1 MRYNYP
7 IGFRSVALLLGTF
20 VAVISLEAQDT
31 TQDSLLQRIKS
42 LESRVQRL
50 DQAVSGQ
57 QGRISNLDA
66 AITTQSSVQK
76 GLADQVARHDTLL
89 GEVRT
94 EADTLKGR
102 TTALKTTLND
112 QGNALDGRLTTL
124 AQRTGLHW
132 TITLLLVGLLLGLL
146 VLAYL
151 GLKGLLG
158 KRVGAVGAEVQKL
171 SADVQTKL
179 VKVDAEF
186 ITALEKMLETKPLA
200 QSPAAAEEDHSL
212 ALKVADEITR
222 IEQNLAQMDPAVK
235 GHKQLSAAVKRM
247 NENLVA
253 AGYQVPELLG
263 KPYDDGMKLS
273 PTFVPDDTLA
283 DGERRITRVYKPTV
297 LFKGKMIQAGE
308 VQVAQG

>member
-273 PTFVPDDTLA
+273 PTFLPDDTLA

>member
-1 MRYNYP
+1 MRYIYHT
-7 IGFRSVALLLGTF
+7 GFRSVALLFGAF
-20 VAVISLEAQDT
+20 VAVISLGAQEASRDT
-31 TQDSLLQRIKS
+31 LLQRINL
-42 LESRVQRL
+42 LESTVKQL
-50 DQAVSGQ
+50 DLIVSGQ

-66 AITTQSSVQK
+66 AITTQVSVQK
-76 GLADQVARHDTLL
+76 GLANQVARHDTIL

-94 EADTLKGR
+94 EADTLEGR
-102 TTALKTTLND
+102 TTALKTTLDD
-112 QGNALDGRLTTL
+112 QGTALDGRLTTL

-151 GLKGLLG
+151 GLKGLLS

-171 SADVQTKL
+171 SADVQARL
-179 VKVDAEF
+179 VKLDTDF
-186 ITALEKMLETKPLA
+186 ITALEKLLEAKPLA

>member
-1 MRYNYP
+1 MRNTCHTA
-7 IGFRSVALLLGTF
+7 FRSIAIFLGAF
-20 VAVISLEAQDT
+20 VAVISLEAQDAAR
-31 TQDSLLQRIKS
+31 DSLLQRINS
-42 LESRVQRL
+42 LESAIQRI
-50 DQAVSGQ
+50 DQAVTGQ

-66 AITTQSSVQK
+66 AIATQASAQK
-76 GLADQVARHDTLL
+76 GLADQLARHDTLL

-102 TTALKTTLND
+102 TTALKSTLDD
-112 QGNALDGRLTTL
+112 QGTALDGRLTNL

-132 TITLLLVGLLLGLL
+132 TITLLLLGLLLGLL
-146 VLAYL
+146 VLAFL
-151 GLKGLLG
+151 GLKGLLS

-171 SADVQTKL
+171 SADVQAKL

-186 ITALEKMLETKPLA
+186 ITALEKLVEAKPLA

-253 AGYQVPELLG
+253 AGYQLPQLLG
-263 KPYDDGMKLS
+263 KRYDEGMKV
-273 PTFVPDDTLA
+273 TAAFIPDDSLQM
-283 DGERRITRVYKPTV
+283 DERIITRVFKPTV
-297 LFKGKMIQAGE
+297 LYKGKLLQAGDI
-308 VQVAQG
+308 QVSQG